1 MCNLESLSD
10 MWLKRDEWEAVGAR
24 ALKERYLFF

>member
-10 MWLKRDEWEAVGAR
+10 MWIRRDEWESIGAR